1 MAKINFEKAVQR
13 TIESRKIPSQYFMD
27 CDSMMELVRII
38 KDGGFFD
45 AINKAFCAGL
55 VAGNHATLKYGLKR
69 L

>member
-1 MAKINFEKAVQR
+1 MAKINFEKAVQK
-13 TIESRKIPSQYFMD
+13 TIGSGKIPNQYYMD

-38 KDGGFFD
+38 KNGDFYD

-55 VAGNHATLKYGLKR
+55 IAGNRATVKYGLKR